1 MAYKGTNQAMPM
13 PLGAD
18 NFLLRGSKLMNTLW
32 VFGVVVY
39 SGHDTKIMLN
49 SVKARPKKSRLE
61 SLMNNFILIIFGLQ
75 MFMCFFAALYGVLW
89 YDKHKS

>member
-1 MAYKGTNQAMPM
+1 MSYQGCKQALPVT
-13 PLGAD
+13 AD

-32 VFGVVVY
+32 VWGVIVY

-61 SLMNNFILIIFGLQ
+61 ELMNFFILIIFG
-75 MFMCFFAALYGVLW
+75 M
-89 YDKHKS
+89 